1 MESKD
6 GSKDRG
12 GRPDLPRKR
21 TNLATERTNFAN
33 ERTFMAY
40 ARTAFAMVVVGL
52 TMLEFFD
59 RERYRLLSL
68 ALIPLGV
75 AVAIFGFVR
84 FWKKRKLIR
93 DHSLRSYRRKY
104 E

>member
-1 MESKD
+1 MARTEPAKGD
-6 GSKDRG
+6 GERRKFA
-12 GRPDLPRKR
+12 RKR

-68 ALIPLGV
+68 ALIPLGI

-93 DHSLRSYRRKY
+93 DHSLRSYRKY

>member
-1 MESKD
+1 MAEEEHHRRRD
-6 GSKDRG
+6 RTGSLARE
-12 GRPDLPRKR
+12 R
-21 TNLATERTNFAN
+21 TDLATERTKFAN

-59 RERYRLLSL
+59 RERFKVRSF
-68 ALIPLGV
+68 ALIPFGI

-84 FWKKRKLIR
+84 FWKKKRMIEE
-93 DHSLRSYRRKY
+93 HERSQ
-104 E
+104 

>member
-12 GRPDLPRKR
+12 GRPELARKR